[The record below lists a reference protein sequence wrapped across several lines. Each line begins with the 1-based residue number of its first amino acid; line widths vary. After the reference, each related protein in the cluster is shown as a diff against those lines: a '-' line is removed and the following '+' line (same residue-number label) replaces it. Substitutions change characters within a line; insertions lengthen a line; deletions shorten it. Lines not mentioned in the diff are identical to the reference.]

1 MKEYK
6 LYDPALRQFEFRVE
20 RNPYARVENYLDN
33 PLHFHD
39 SYLNLST
46 SLKDKIAERDL
57 VKFYK
62 E

>member
-1 MKEYK
+1 M
-6 LYDPALRQFEFRVE
+6 E

-33 PLHFHD
+33 PLHFYD

-46 SLKDKIAERDL
+46 SLKDKIAEKDL